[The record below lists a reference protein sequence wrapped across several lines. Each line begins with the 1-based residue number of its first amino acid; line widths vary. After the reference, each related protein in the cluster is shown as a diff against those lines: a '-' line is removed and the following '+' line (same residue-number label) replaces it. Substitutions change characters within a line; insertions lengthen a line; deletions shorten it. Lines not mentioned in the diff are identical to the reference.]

1 MVVTVYLDPLNPQ
14 WSTPQLLKGL
24 EDGEFGPFY
33 GP

>member
-14 WSTPQLLKGL
+14 CSTPRLLNGL